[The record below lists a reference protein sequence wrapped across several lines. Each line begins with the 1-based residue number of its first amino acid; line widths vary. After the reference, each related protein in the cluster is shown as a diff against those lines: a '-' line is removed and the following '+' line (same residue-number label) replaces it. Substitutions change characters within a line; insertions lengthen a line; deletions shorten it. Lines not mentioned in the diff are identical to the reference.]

1 MISKGT
7 GISNQL
13 TLTCL
18 FVSQNLIPT
27 KEYVFTNLMLYHSE
41 LNHDS

>member
-27 KEYVFTNLMLYHSE
+27 KENVFTNLMLYHSE